1 MGNDLVREGF
11 ILHTVLI
18 PSEVDSSSLTESAPD
33 NTSAEKIIF
42 FHAEQ
47 GKPLATPWQVALTR
61 SKMINKSALGKGII
75 LDCAC
80 GSGIQ
85 LAAHAAHLQRAAL
98 GIELDSQRALA
109 SAVNLQTIAHS
120 MDQHD
125 SQRMNDTRVLCGDG
139 RDGKGALESL
149 QQNLELSQMPEIALL
164 HLDPARPRNS
174 REHGLEE
181 MAPRLDEIFTGW
193 KPFLSEGKRGPSL
206 LLDLS
211 PRLSHQQRLQV
222 ESMVDSVWPQI
233 GRTWVWTSRGRG
245 RVDRL
250 ALWLGSISI
259 PNVARRYV
267 RIPPNLQ
274 DEPLIIDGG
283 ESIQSGDGIPQK
295 SRRPPRKGERVSL
308 LDAALVESGLANVWL
323 NSVTK
328 SEEIHWG
335 VVGGRRPQIHHD
347 HPLRLEGNNRLLVQ
361 ATGKIATLAHMNLTL
376 KEVDALVRVALD
388 NDIHKLTVRVSL
400 DPEVQPKV
408 QGAIDRQ
415 LARRHGKRTAF
426 VVQQPEDEMLLL
438 CINE

>member
-1 MGNDLVREGF
+1 MHN
-11 ILHTVLI
+11 VLI
-18 PSEVDSSSLTESAPD
+18 PSEVDSSSLNESAPD

-47 GKPLATPWQVALTR
+47 GKPLATPWQIALTR

-75 LDCAC
+75 VDCAC

-85 LAAHAAHLQRAAL
+85 LAAHATHLQRAAL

-109 SAVNLQTIAHS
+109 SAVNLQTIAKL
-120 MDQHD
+120 MNQQD
-125 SQRMNDTRVLCGDG
+125 SQRMNETRVLCGDG
-139 RDGKGALESL
+139 RDGRGALETL
-149 QQNLELSQMPEIALL
+149 QNHLKLAQMPEISLL

-174 REHGLEE
+174 RSHGLDE
-181 MAPRLDEIFTGW
+181 MAPRLDEIFAGW
-193 KPFLSEGKRGPSL
+193 APYLSTGKRGPSL

-211 PRLSHQQRLQV
+211 PRLSHEQRLQV
-222 ESMVDSVWPQI
+222 EEMVDLVWPQI
-233 GRTWVWTSRGRG
+233 ERTWVWTSRGRG

-259 PNVARRYV
+259 PNVARRFV

-283 ESIQSGDGIPQK
+283 EPIQMGEGIPQK

-323 NSVTK
+323 DSVTK
-328 SEEIHWG
+328 SETIHWG
-335 VVGGRRPQIHHD
+335 VVEGRRPQIHHD
-347 HPLRLEGNNRLLVQ
+347 HSLRLEGNNHLLVQ

-376 KEVDALVRVALD
+376 EDVDALVKVALD
-388 NDIHKLTVRVSL
+388 HEIQKLTVRVSL
-400 DPEVQPKV
+400 DPEIQPKV

-415 LARRHGKRTAF
+415 LAKRHGKRTAF
-426 VVQQPEDEMLLL
+426 VVQQPGDEMLLL
-438 CINE
+438 CVLE